1 METISSTRLM
11 MLKCKS
17 FFDHRQADGLYFSQG
32 DYFIIPNLSLSTFG
46 FSYEFYLKQPSLPGV
61 YQTVLSSPD
70 SNSSL
75 QVLASINDSK
85 VWVSMNAG
93 LEASVNE
100 DYSKMI
106 IKILAQ
112 WVHHGLSFIRNGLLD
127 TVIVIYINGVVK
139 ASKSIES
146 VIPAITQIMVGG
158 SDF

>member
-1 METISSTRLM
+1 
-11 MLKCKS
+11 
-17 FFDHRQADGLYFSQG
+17 
-32 DYFIIPNLSLSTFG
+32 
-46 FSYEFYLKQPSLPGV
+46 
-61 YQTVLSSPD
+61 
-70 SNSSL
+70 
-75 QVLASINDSK
+75 
-85 VWVSMNAG
+85 MNAG